1 MTMDEHQKAAEQ
13 KIIDKIDYWMQI
25 YQIAED
31 NSGVQQLALRIR
43 KKWEEKLEGLRS
55 GESGQADQE

>member
-1 MTMDEHQKAAEQ
+1 MDEHQKAAEQ

-25 YQIAED
+25 YQSAED